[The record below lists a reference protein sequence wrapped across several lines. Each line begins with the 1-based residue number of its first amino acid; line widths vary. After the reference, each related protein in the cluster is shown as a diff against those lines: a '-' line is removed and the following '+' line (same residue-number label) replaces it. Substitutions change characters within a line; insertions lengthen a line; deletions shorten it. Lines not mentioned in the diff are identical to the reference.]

1 MEITLNEVGKR
12 YNFNW
17 IFNGLSWHIASGD
30 RCVFL
35 GANGSGKSTLLQI
48 VAGSI
53 LSSAGKIQWRINEQE
68 IEPEHVYQYV
78 SIAAPYLELI
88 EEFTLTELIHFHF
101 SVKKSINNL
110 SESEI
115 LQKSGLTHAAD
126 RRISYFSSGMKQRVR
141 LILAILSDTP
151 LLLLD
156 EPLSNLDSRAS
167 EWYRALLE
175 EFGGS
180 RTILVSSNHQEPEY
194 FFCNRRL
201 LIEDFHRS

>member
-1 MEITLNEVGKR
+1 
-12 YNFNW
+12 
-17 IFNGLSWHIASGD
+17 
-30 RCVFL
+30 
-35 GANGSGKSTLLQI
+35 
-48 VAGSI
+48 
-53 LSSAGKIQWRINEQE
+53 
-68 IEPEHVYQYV
+68 V

-88 EEFTLTELIHFHF
+88 EEFTLSELIHFHF
-101 SVKKSINNL
+101 SVKKPINNL
-110 SESEI
+110 SESAI

-201 LIEDFHRS
+201 LIEDLHSS